1 MNLRNRC
8 KELQNP
14 KRQICK
20 VVHIV
25 DIWWTVSMNLQA
37 FVKHMVHKEPFP
49 IIVESLQ
56 MSSANHLDTCHTKS
70 LFTPISIHD
79 KRLYSQIT

>member
-1 MNLRNRC
+1 
-8 KELQNP
+8 
-14 KRQICK
+14 
-20 VVHIV
+20 
-25 DIWWTVSMNLQA
+25 MNLQA

-79 KRLYSQIT
+79 KRLHSQIT